1 MNIRGESTRLPE
13 PIPSRKVWTAALR
26 EMKGDLKISL
36 NEDGTVAALR
46 LSAVVEDM
54 VLTQRQLKM
63 LRPGAGDSPE
73 NPVEIVFMFDGFPVE
88 RISVEH
94 FCVGTASLRD
104 DFSSQSEQLLRV
116 INCSKIKENNP
127 SLRRVAE
134 YNSMGR
140 DFNELVRVRGFK
152 PTAPVEENDYP
163 PFVHVEMLVA
173 ADKKGVEVHR
183 GCSPC
188 CAWCTCSD
196 VQRLKLP
203 WDPSTPPLTWASAEI
218 LLNQV
223 CKRPFPSIPL
233 IFEAA
238 HVALPGEELPRHC
251 RWCKKLPFASVA
263 EYSAAMQR
271 WSTMRADVSREGKKK
286 FLKERSAHA
295 STHISQYPFEFPAF
309 LVGMD
314 KVIPETLHIYDLNI
328 DKQIYKQG
336 IRRHLDEYTAGRVTD
351 FFSGM
356 GAPLNQQRA
365 DGTKDEK
372 WWKAAFRA
380 GMILGNA
387 KFPGG
392 VAAWLPSLVLL
403 IGKCRLEQRDKA
415 RGGGDG
421 VDVSG
426 AAASSASDSS
436 IPLSLQHLVFG
447 KYGKSLGQTLLLML
461 QGYDAYRKLRELI
474 DRRPAGDSTSD
485 KQSLALMKACAGVVH
500 ACAQPPRIDTRHEPT
515 PPATPP
521 CTIAPLTPLLSRD
534 GSCRG
539 HAAF

>member
-1 MNIRGESTRLPE
+1 MQVRALAFATDQMAVLQRDRWNVDTTIGLVIECGFSYRQVDRVRAALSLDYDAEVDRYYHPVWINIRGESTRLPE

-351 FFSGM
+351 FFQAWVHLSISNVRTV
-356 GAPLNQQRA
+356 PR
-365 DGTKDEK
+365 TK
-372 WWKAAFRA
+372 
-380 GMILGNA
+380 N
-387 KFPGG
+387 GG
-392 VAAWLPSLVLL
+392 RRHSVL
-403 IGKCRLEQRDKA
+403 A
-415 RGGGDG
+415 
-421 VDVSG
+421 
-426 AAASSASDSS
+426 
-436 IPLSLQHLVFG
+436 
-447 KYGKSLGQTLLLML
+447 
-461 QGYDAYRKLRELI
+461 
-474 DRRPAGDSTSD
+474 
-485 KQSLALMKACAGVVH
+485 
-500 ACAQPPRIDTRHEPT
+500 
-515 PPATPP
+515 
-521 CTIAPLTPLLSRD
+521 
-534 GSCRG
+534 
-539 HAAF
+539 